1 MNIIL
6 YSIFKH
12 CERKAIFFLAL
23 YFPIYIQI
31 NADII
36 AAISLN
42 GGKELQHFYIKFYSL
57 AEKREIVENLLT
69 FKIAVKYI
77 AHSKWFEI
85 LKRLF
90 LLNIQF

>member
-12 CERKAIFFLAL
+12 CERKVIFLLAL

-42 GGKELQHFYIKFYSL
+42 DGKEL
-57 AEKREIVENLLT
+57 
-69 FKIAVKYI
+69 
-77 AHSKWFEI
+77 
-85 LKRLF
+85 
-90 LLNIQF
+90 